1 MVQKS
6 SEKLQGK
13 VLLGKLVTLLFVF
26 LSFGKLIDK
35 VVASVNGEPIL
46 ESELKVATLYYG
58 SNNREKLLEKL
69 IEINLLYQFL
79 SSRGISIPDEKLD
92 EIILQVAKA
101 NGKSVEEFAKE
112 LKDYGLTLK
121 DFKDF
126 IKKNLVATEGVKAF
140 LLRQIEVSEIELEL
154 EKLKKGKVK
163 TKKKIEVAVIPKE
176 KATEVEKFIEK
187 GNLNLKEIAQNL
199 GGFYNVMTV
208 EKGELKKSIE
218 SKVWRARKGDII
230 FDEDEKNLYMVRVI
244 KTIREYEGVDEE
256 ELKRKLLERKL
267 KEAYRELIEKLKRNS
282 LITIVDRE
290 VLSASQSP

>member
-92 EIILQVAKA
+92 EIILQVAKV

-176 KATEVEKFIEK
+176 KAVEVEKFIEK